1 MLLVDDEPAIR
12 AVLRLAMQDIVF
24 DGRTLHLL
32 EARSGIEARARLDEH
47 PDIALVLLDVVMETE
62 HAGLDLVRHIR
73 QELSNRWMQIVLVT
87 GQPGYAP
94 QRAVITDYQ
103 IDGYRL
109 KSELTADK
117 IFVSVYAALRTHQA
131 MLDLAQ
137 QRQQLAQVKVEL
149 EQHRRHLEMLVEKRT
164 ADLAA
169 ATKAAEA
176 ARIDAERANNS
187 KSRFLA
193 AASHDLR
200 QPLSAVNLYIDVL
213 RAKSS
218 AADRPLLANLKECVG
233 SLNELLTDLLD
244 LSKLD
249 AGVVT
254 PSIVDFPISD
264 VLSNLQSVH
273 APDAQVKGLRLRCV
287 KSGVTVRTD
296 AVMFRRM
303 LANLVSNAIRYTER
317 GTVLIGCRRR
327 QGKLWVEVWDTGIGI
342 PEDKTKEIFEEF
354 KQLDEARTR
363 GSGLGLAIVDKSAK
377 LLGLGV
383 RVRSTPGRGSMFAIE
398 APLGIQASQGPLP
411 QPGRRSLRIALVEN
425 NEQVRQALELA
436 LQATGHLVVSAADCR
451 SLLAR
456 FDCWSPDV
464 LISDYRL
471 SNGETGFDVITRV
484 RAKFGEDLPAVLI
497 TGDTDPN
504 LIRSMAGRG
513 VVIQHKPLQIDAL
526 QACIQG
532 LAG

>member
-1 MLLVDDEPAIR
+1 MVDDEPAIH
-12 AVLRLAMQDIVF
+12 AVLRLALQNIVI
-24 DGRTLHLL
+24 DGRGLQLL
-32 EARSGIEARARLDEH
+32 EARSGDEAKARLDEH

-73 QELSNRWMQIVLVT
+73 EELSNRWMQIVLVT

-94 QRAVITDYQ
+94 QREVITNFQ

-131 MLDLAQ
+131 MLDLEQ
-137 QRQQLAQVKVEL
+137 QRQQLAQVGAEL
-149 EQHRRHLEMLVEKRT
+149 EQHRRHLEMLVEQRT
-164 ADLAA
+164 TDLAA
-169 ATKAAEA
+169 ATKVAEA

-200 QPLSAVNLYIDVL
+200 QPLSALNLYIDVL

-218 AADRPLLANLKECVG
+218 AADRPLLVNLKECVA
-233 SLNELLTDLLD
+233 SLNVLLTDLLD

-254 PSIVDFPISD
+254 PSIVDFPIAD
-264 VLSNLQSVH
+264 ILSNLQSVH
-273 APDAQVKGLRLRCV
+273 APDAQLKGLRLRCV
-287 KSGVTVRTD
+287 ESGLTVRTD

-303 LANLVSNAIRYTER
+303 VCNLVSNAIRYTER

-327 QGKLWVEVWDTGIGI
+327 HGKTWVEVWDTGIGI
-342 PEDKTKEIFEEF
+342 PKAKTKEIFEEF

-363 GSGLGLAIVDKSAK
+363 GSGLGLAIVDRSAK
-377 LLGLGV
+377 LLGLDV

-398 APLGIQASQGPLP
+398 APIGVEASLRPLP
-411 QPGRRSLRIALVEN
+411 PAGHRSLRIALVED
-425 NEQVRQALELA
+425 NEHVRQALDLA
-436 LQATGHLVVSAADCR
+436 LRAAGHEVVSAADCR

-456 FDCWSPDV
+456 FDCWTPDV

-471 SNGETGFDVITRV
+471 SGGETGFDVITRV
-484 RAKFGEDLPAVLI
+484 RAEFGENLPAVLI

-513 VVIQHKPLQIDAL
+513 VVVQHKPLQIDAL

-532 LAG
+532 MAV